1 MSELMW
7 HFIADNRLRDGSPPA
22 QPGET
27 EHWDGPVVLC
37 ESGLHACPR
46 ALDALSYAPSGKTS
60 QVRLVTLGGTVVRGD
75 DKAAASERPILA
87 SADCTRALH
96 EFGLWCAEQVRHLM
110 TDERSTHAL
119 DVKRKWLD
127 GQATDDEL
135 SAARDAA
142 WDAAGDAAG
151 DAARAAA
158 WAAVGAAAWG
168 AARDAA
174 KDAAWDAARAAAW
187 NVAWDAARD
196 AARAAAWNVA
206 WDAARDVQNA
216 ELERRLHELLGV

>member
-1 MSELMW
+1 
-7 HFIADNRLRDGSPPA
+7 
-22 QPGET
+22 
-27 EHWDGPVVLC
+27 
-37 ESGLHACPR
+37 
-46 ALDALSYAPSGKTS
+46 
-60 QVRLVTLGGTVVRGD
+60 LVTLGGTVVRGD

-135 SAARDAA
+135 SAAWDAA
-142 WDAAGDAAG
+142 WDAAKDAAG
-151 DAARAAA
+151 DAARAAARAAA
-158 WAAVGAAAWG
+158 WAAVGAAA
-168 AARDAA
+168 
-174 KDAAWDAARAAAW
+174 KDAAWA
-187 NVAWDAARD
+187 